1 MIDLPI
7 DHLSINMFFFLVN
20 AGKYSVCG
28 EKKANIVPH
37 DKGFASESFIDNLL
51 AGDLRGPLM
60 DHQVVLIYSS

>member
-1 MIDLPI
+1 M
-7 DHLSINMFFFLVN
+7 
-20 AGKYSVCG
+20 CG